1 MENHFDA
8 GSFFDDLEK
17 ATKKPE
23 KKESNN
29 NQKKNWGRIVMN
41 APNNQGK
48 LFVMPI
54 LDAKTNKS
62 WLHIRGVKEIKLWN
76 HDIKDIIWYK
86 FLPKEFYGELSPE
99 QTALYDKA
107 ISLYDS
113 IRRKEFLPYQQI
125 RYKTYSMI
133 WAYVHNHLNTSNQPV
148 EENVGTYS
156 LVVLPSAGAPDSI
169 LSAADTV
176 RQSQGGSID
185 WMKYFYTRDLKEMR
199 KGYMSVNFHMPQG
212 QKGYTV
218 GVEHKFISEF
228 DNPFGPDFSLDQ
240 AGVDSCDDMLKKF
253 MGKSHGETHPF
264 NPAWFTMVIGVMQ
277 EFIAKR
283 EGTAIPTQ
291 PAAEVMQNQ
300 NVADPTMA
308 QPVPQPQVQPVAQP
322 TQVQQPVAQPAAT
335 PVAPPV
341 QQGAPVPPPTAG
353 APVPPPT
360 AQ

>member
-1 MENHFDA
+1 VA
-8 GSFFDDLEK
+8 RTSKGLC
-17 ATKKPE
+17 
-23 KKESNN
+23 
-29 NQKKNWGRIVMN
+29 QN
-41 APNNQGK
+41 A
-48 LFVMPI
+48 
-54 LDAKTNKS
+54 
-62 WLHIRGVKEIKLWN
+62 
-76 HDIKDIIWYK
+76 
-86 FLPKEFYGELSPE
+86 
-99 QTALYDKA
+99 
-107 ISLYDS
+107 
-113 IRRKEFLPYQQI
+113 
-125 RYKTYSMI
+125 
-133 WAYVHNHLNTSNQPV
+133 
-148 EENVGTYS
+148 
-156 LVVLPSAGAPDSI
+156 
-169 LSAADTV
+169 
-176 RQSQGGSID
+176 
-185 WMKYFYTRDLKEMR
+185 
-199 KGYMSVNFHMPQG
+199 

-308 QPVPQPQVQPVAQP
+308 QPVPQP